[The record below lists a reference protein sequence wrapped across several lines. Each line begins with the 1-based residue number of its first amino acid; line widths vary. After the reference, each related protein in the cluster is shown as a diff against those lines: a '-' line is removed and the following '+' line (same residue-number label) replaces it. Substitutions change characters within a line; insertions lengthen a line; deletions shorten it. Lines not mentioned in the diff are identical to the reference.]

1 LIIDQIDYAKK
12 VVEHFG
18 QQNAKPTYVLLPVG
32 YQPKANEGIAKPEQ
46 RSYYQS
52 IIGSLLYL
60 ALGTRPDIVHA
71 VIMMSQFMVN
81 PSEDHINKSL
91 HIVHYVNTN
100 LNSKI
105 GYDGKQEEGFIAYA
119 DADWASDHISRKSV
133 TGYII
138 KLAGGAVSWV
148 SRKQKTVALSSTE
161 AEYMCLS
168 DTTRQI
174 VWIESLFKELNFD
187 ISNIALCGDNQ
198 GAIFLAS
205 NPAQEH
211 RSKHIDIRYH
221 YIRECVE
228 GKKVI
233 LHYVPTT
240 EQIADIMTK
249 CLSYDKFK
257 KSARNNDFLARGHVE
272 IIL

>member
-1 LIIDQIDYAKK
+1 L
-12 VVEHFG
+12 
-18 QQNAKPTYVLLPVG
+18 
-32 YQPKANEGIAKPEQ
+32 
-46 RSYYQS
+46 
-52 IIGSLLYL
+52 GS
-60 ALGTRPDIVHA
+60 RPDIAHA

-81 PSEDHINKSL
+81 PSEDHIQKAL
-91 HIVHYVNTN
+91 HIVRYINTH
-100 LNSKI
+100 SHAEI
-105 GYDGKQEEGFIAYA
+105 WYDGLQQEGFIAYA
-119 DADWASDHISRKSV
+119 DADWASDTISRKSV

-174 VWIESLFKELNFD
+174 VWIQALYKELGFN
-187 ISNIALCGDNQ
+187 ISNTALCGDNQ

-221 YIRECVE
+221 YIRECVNE
-228 GKKVI
+228 KKVV
-233 LHYVPTT
+233 LFYVPTT
-240 EQIADIMTK
+240 EQTADIMTK
-249 CLSYDKFK
+249 CLSHEKFK
-257 KSARNNDFLARGHVE
+257 NFRNQLGITVK
-272 IIL
+272 

>member
-1 LIIDQIDYAKK
+1 
-12 VVEHFG
+12 
-18 QQNAKPTYVLLPVG
+18 
-32 YQPKANEGIAKPEQ
+32 
-46 RSYYQS
+46 
-52 IIGSLLYL
+52 
-60 ALGTRPDIVHA
+60 
-71 VIMMSQFMVN
+71 MSQFMVN
-81 PSEDHINKSL
+81 PSEDHINKGL
-91 HIVHYVNTN
+91 HIVCYVNMN

-105 GYDGKQEEGFIAYA
+105 GYDGKQQEGFIAYA

-138 KLAGGAVSWV
+138 KLASGAVSWV

-221 YIRECVE
+221 YCWESGCA
-228 GKKVI
+228 G
-233 LHYVPTT
+233 
-240 EQIADIMTK
+240 
-249 CLSYDKFK
+249 
-257 KSARNNDFLARGHVE
+257 
-272 IIL
+272 